1 MIGPRFVLRMA
12 WREGRAA
19 RRRLS
24 LLTGAVAAGVAALVA
39 INSFTVNLTDSVAA
53 QARALLGADLSISS
67 RRPFPERTSLLV
79 DSLATTDRVAR
90 VVSFAGMAY
99 VPRTTG
105 VRLVQV
111 RALEPAYPFYGE
123 IVTEPAGLWGRLAG
137 GGIIL
142 VDPTLLPAL
151 DARIGDTLSLGEANF
166 IIAGTVSNFPGTVAV
181 ASAFG
186 PRVYIGMGDLEATG
200 LLRFGARVEYE
211 AYARLAEP
219 PRADALDEAYREELR
234 AERASIRTVSEDRD
248 DLTEAL
254 QRLGNY
260 LGLVALVALLLG
272 GLGVASAVHVFI
284 RQKLDTIA
292 VLRCLGA
299 TGPEVFA
306 VYLLQAVVMGGL
318 GSVIGAVIGIGVQQ
332 LLPLLFVDLLP
343 VDVRVLPST
352 TSILIGIGLGLW
364 VSAIFAMLPLLGI
377 RHISPL
383 MTLRRD
389 YESPRR
395 RRDPLRIGAALL
407 LVVSIVLLS
416 AVQVQDLVEGAV
428 FAAGGGVVLLGLWL
442 AALGLIRGVRR
453 WFPRRWPYL
462 VRQGL
467 ANLYRPA
474 NQTVTVVLSLGF
486 GAFLLSTL
494 FLVQHNLL
502 REFRVEGVGGTR
514 PNLMF
519 FEIQPDQAPGVT
531 EIMAAAGFPG
541 QAPVPI
547 VPMRIRSVKGVPV
560 GAGGQGGG
568 GAGGQATEPARPAAP
583 DSGAVGAAGDPMAD
597 ALLQADSAANDST
610 GPQQGGWGRRR
621 EYRSTY
627 RDSLTGGETLIAGRM
642 WGPEPRPAGE
652 PVPVSVEVSIA
663 EELDVTIGDE
673 IEWDVQGAVIRSRVW
688 SVREVNWGRFET
700 NFFVVFA
707 TGVLERAPQM
717 LVTLTRVEDPVARGT
732 LQRRMAERYPNV
744 TAIDLSQV
752 QQAIEGVLDKA
763 TLAVRFMALFS
774 LATGAIVL
782 VGAVATSRFQRV
794 REGVLLKTLGATRA
808 QVLRVMITEYLAL
821 GIMASMASVVLASVA
836 GWALAKYVFDQTFA
850 LPLLPLG
857 ALAGGLVFV
866 TVTVGLW
873 NSGEILNRTPLEVL
887 RAD

>member
-19 RRRLS
+19 RKRLS

-39 INSFTVNLTDSVAA
+39 INSFTVNLTESVAG
-53 QARALLGADLSISS
+53 QARELLGADLSISS
-67 RRPFPERTSLLV
+67 RRAFPERTAALI
-79 DSLATTDRVAR
+79 DSLGTTDQVAQM
-90 VVSFAGMAY
+90 VSFAGMAY

-105 VRLVQV
+105 VQLVQV
-111 RALEPAYPFYGE
+111 RALEPAYPFYGQ
-123 IVTEPAGLWGRLAG
+123 ILTDPAGLWSSLANG
-137 GGIIL
+137 GTVL

-151 DARIGDTLSLGEANF
+151 NARVGDTLSLGEATF
-166 IIAGTVSNFPGTVAV
+166 TIGGVVLNFPGTVAI

-186 PRVYIGMGDLEATG
+186 PRVYISMSDLAATG
-200 LLRFGARVEYE
+200 LVQFGARVEYE
-211 AYARLAEP
+211 AYVKLAEP
-219 PRADALDEAYREELR
+219 QQATSLDDTYRQELR
-234 AERASIRTVSEDRD
+234 AERSGIRTVEEDRD

-254 QRLGNY
+254 QRLGDY

-284 RQKLDTIA
+284 RQKLDVIA

-299 TGPEVFA
+299 TTPEVFA
-306 VYLLQAVVMGGL
+306 VYLLQAVAMGGIGSIL
-318 GSVIGAVIGIGVQQ
+318 GAALGIGVQQ
-332 LLPLLFVDLLP
+332 LMPLLFVDLLP
-343 VDVRVLPST
+343 VDVRVLPAPSA
-352 TSILIGIGLGLW
+352 ILIGIGLGFW

-389 YESPRR
+389 YEAPRR
-395 RRDPLRIGAALL
+395 KRDPIRIIAALL
-407 LVVSIVLLS
+407 LAASIVGLS
-416 AVQVQDLVEGAV
+416 AVQVRDLKQGAI
-428 FAAGGGVVLLGLWL
+428 FAASAGVVLFGLWL
-442 AALGLIRGVRR
+442 AALALIKGVRR
-453 WFPRRWPYL
+453 WFPKRWPYL
-462 VRQGL
+462 IRQGM

-502 REFRVEGVGGTR
+502 REFRIEGAGGTR

-519 FEIQPDQAPGVT
+519 FEIQPDQAAGV
-531 EIMAAAGFPG
+531 EQIMADAGFPG

-560 GAGGQGGG
+560 RASGSAGQGEGGSMGQEEEDSVGAGL
-568 GAGGQATEPARPAAP
+568 ARP
-583 DSGAVGAAGDPMAD
+583 DSG
-597 ALLQADSAANDST
+597 
-610 GPQQGGWGRRR
+610 QQRGGWGRRR

-627 RDSLTGGETLIAGRM
+627 RDSLTGGETLVAGQM
-642 WGPEPRPAGE
+642 WGPEPRAEGE
-652 PVPVSVEVSIA
+652 PVPVSIEVSIA

-673 IEWDVQGAVIRSRVW
+673 IEWDVLGASVRSQVW
-688 SVREVNWGRFET
+688 SVREVDWGRFET

-707 TGVLERAPQM
+707 TGALERAPQM
-717 LVTLTRVEDPVARGT
+717 LVTLTRVDDPTLRGG
-732 LQRRMAERYPNV
+732 LQRTMAERYPNV

-774 LATGAIVL
+774 LVTGAIVL
-782 VGAVATSRFQRV
+782 IGAVATSRYQRI
-794 REGVLLKTLGATRA
+794 REGVLLKTLGATRR
-808 QVLRVMITEYLAL
+808 QVLRVIITEYLAL
-821 GIMASMASVVLASVA
+821 GILAAMASVVLASVA
-836 GWALAKYVFDQTFA
+836 GWALAKWVFNQPFA
-850 LPLLPLG
+850 LPMLPLG
-857 ALAGGLVFV
+857 GLAGALVFV

-873 NSGEILNRTPLEVL
+873 NSSEILNRTPLEVL

>member
-1 MIGPRFVLRMA
+1 MIGPRFVFRMA

-19 RRRLS
+19 RRRLL
-24 LLTGAVAAGVAALVA
+24 LLTSAVAAGVAALVA
-39 INSFTVNLTDSVAA
+39 INSFTVNLTQSVAA
-53 QARALLGADLSISS
+53 QAQVLLGADLSISS
-67 RRPFPERTSLLV
+67 RRPFPERTAALI
-79 DSLATTDRVAR
+79 DSLATTDRVSR
-90 VVSFAGMAY
+90 VTSFAGMAY

-111 RALEPAYPFYGE
+111 RGLEPGYPYYGE
-123 IVTEPAGLWGRLAG
+123 VVTAPAGQWERLAE
-137 GGIIL
+137 GGIVL
-142 VDPTLLPAL
+142 VDPTLLTAL
-151 DARIGDTLSLGEANF
+151 DARIGDTLSLGEASF
-166 IIAGTVSNFPGTVAV
+166 TIAGTVANFPGSAAI

-186 PRVYIGMGDLEATG
+186 PRIYVGIQDLPATK
-200 LLRFGARVEYE
+200 LLEFGARVEYD
-211 AYARLAEP
+211 AYVRLADP
-219 PRADALDEAYREELR
+219 GQGDALDQAYRQELR
-234 AERASIRTVSEDRD
+234 AERVGIRTVEEDRD

-299 TGPEVFA
+299 TTPEVFA
-306 VYLLQAVVMGGL
+306 IYLLQAVAMGGL
-318 GSVIGAVIGIGVQQ
+318 GSVIGAVIGVGVQQ
-332 LLPLLFVDLLP
+332 GLPLLFTDLLP
-343 VDVRVLPST
+343 LDVRVLPSPRA
-352 TSILIGIGLGLW
+352 IGIGIGLGLW
-364 VSAIFAMLPLLGI
+364 VAAVFAMLPLLGI

-389 YESPRR
+389 YEAPRR
-395 RRDPLRIGAALL
+395 RRDPVRLVAALL
-407 LVVSIVLLS
+407 LATSVVLLS
-416 AVQVQDLVEGAV
+416 AVQVQSFREGAI
-428 FAAGGGVVLLGLWL
+428 FATGAGTVLLGLWL

-453 WFPRRWPYL
+453 WFPSGWPYL

-502 REFRVEGVGGTR
+502 REFRIEGAGGTR

-519 FEIQPDQAPGVT
+519 FEIQPDQAAGVT
-531 EIMAAAGFPG
+531 AIMATAGHPG
-541 QAPVPI
+541 AAPVAI
-547 VPMRIRSVKGVPV
+547 VPMRIRSVKGEPV
-560 GAGGQGGG
+560 RLTGA
-568 GAGGQATEPARPAAP
+568 
-583 DSGAVGAAGDPMAD
+583 DSGAGDSRGGR
-597 ALLQADSAANDST
+597 DSAAADT
-610 GPQQGGWGRRR
+610 AGVPGEPQRSGWGMRR

-627 RDSLTGGETLIAGRM
+627 RDTLTSAETLVAGRS
-642 WGPEPRPAGE
+642 WEDQPRAPGD
-652 PVPVSVEVSIA
+652 PVPVSLEVSIA
-663 EELDVTIGDE
+663 EELNVTIGDE

-688 SVREVNWGRFET
+688 SVREVDWGRFET

-707 TGVLERAPQM
+707 TGALERAPQM
-717 LVTLTRVEDPVARGT
+717 LVTLTRVDDPAARGA
-732 LQRRMAERYPNV
+732 LQRQMAERYPNV

-752 QQAIEGVLDKA
+752 QAAIEGVLDKA

-782 VGAVATSRFQRV
+782 VGAVATSRYQRI
-794 REGVLLKTLGATRA
+794 REGVLLKTLGATRS
-808 QVLRVMITEYLAL
+808 QVLRVIMTEYLAL
-821 GIMASMASVVLASVA
+821 GILAALASVVLASAA
-836 GWALAKYVFDQTFA
+836 GWALARWVFDQPFA
-850 LPLLPLG
+850 LPMLPLG
-857 ALAGGLVFV
+857 GLTVSLVFV

-873 NSGEILNRTPLEVL
+873 NSAEILNRTPLEVL
-887 RAD
+887 RTD

>member
-1 MIGPRFVLRMA
+1 MA

-19 RRRLS
+19 RRRLA

-39 INSFTVNLTDSVAA
+39 INSFTVNLTDSVSA
-53 QARALLGADLSISS
+53 QARALLGADLAISS
-67 RRPFPERTSLLV
+67 RRPFTERVQGLI
-79 DSLATTDRVAR
+79 DSLAGTDSTAR
-90 VVSFAGMAY
+90 VTSFAAMAY

-111 RALEPAYPFYGE
+111 RALEPQYPFYGE
-123 IVTEPAGLWGRLAG
+123 IITQPTGLWPRLAG
-137 GGIIL
+137 GGIVL

-151 DARIGDTLSLGEANF
+151 DARIGDSLTIGEASF
-166 IIAGTVSNFPGTVAV
+166 VIAGTVDNFPGTVAI

-186 PRVYIGMGDLEATG
+186 PRVYIGLSDLARTG
-200 LLRFGARVEYE
+200 LVQFGARVEYFS
-211 AYARLAEP
+211 YTRLADP
-219 PRADALDEAYREELR
+219 SRSQAVHDAYRPMIREER
-234 AERASIRTVSEDRD
+234 SGISTVAEESEE
-248 DLTEAL
+248 LTEAL

-299 TGPEVFA
+299 TGPEVVA
-306 VYLLQAVVMGGL
+306 VYLIQAMAMGGL
-318 GSVIGAVIGIGVQQ
+318 GSIIGAAIGIGVQQ
-332 LLPLLFVDLLP
+332 LLPLFFVDLLP
-343 VDVRVLPST
+343 VDVRVVPSAL
-352 TSILIGIGLGLW
+352 SILIGIGLGLW
-364 VSAIFAMLPLLGI
+364 VSAVFAMLPLLGI

-389 YESPRR
+389 YEPARR
-395 RRDPLRIGAALL
+395 GRDPVRMAAG
-407 LVVSIVLLS
+407 LVVVASVVLLS
-416 AVQVQDLVEGAV
+416 AVQVRSLREGAI
-428 FAAGGGVVLLGLWL
+428 FASGAGAVLLGLWL
-442 AALGLIRGVRR
+442 AALALIRGVRR

-502 REFRVEGVGGTR
+502 REFRIEGAGGTR

-519 FEIQPDQAPGVT
+519 FEIQPDQAAGVA

-541 QAPVPI
+541 QTPVPI

-560 GAGGQGGG
+560 RLVAGDSGSAGPQVRPDSAVADTTETPGGQ
-568 GAGGQATEPARPAAP
+568 R
-583 DSGAVGAAGDPMAD
+583 S
-597 ALLQADSAANDST
+597 
-610 GPQQGGWGRRR
+610 GWGMRR

-627 RDSLTGGETLIAGRM
+627 RDSLTGGETLIAGQM
-642 WGPEPRPAGE
+642 WGLEPRAPGE
-652 PVPVSVEVSIA
+652 PVPVSVELSIA

-688 SVREVNWGRFET
+688 SVREVDWGRFET

-707 TGVLERAPQM
+707 TGALERAPQM
-717 LVTLTRVEDPVARGT
+717 LVTLTRVEDPAARGL

-752 QQAIEGVLDKA
+752 QAAIEGVLDKA

-782 VGAVATSRFQRV
+782 VGAVATSRYQRI
-794 REGVLLKTLGATRA
+794 REGVLLKTLGATRS
-808 QVLRVMITEYLAL
+808 QVLRVIITEYLAL
-821 GIMASMASVVLASVA
+821 GILAALASVVLASVA
-836 GWALAKYVFDQTFA
+836 GWALARWVFDQPFA
-850 LPLLPLG
+850 LPMLPLG
-857 ALAGGLVFV
+857 GLAAGLVFV

-873 NSGEILNRTPLEVL
+873 NSAEILNRTPLEVL

>member
-12 WREGRAA
+12 WREGRAS

-39 INSFTVNLTDSVAA
+39 INSFTVNLTESVAA
-53 QARALLGADLSISS
+53 QSRAMLGADLEISS
-67 RRPFPERTSLLV
+67 SRPFTGRAAALV
-79 DSLATTDRVAR
+79 DSLTATDSVAQ
-90 VVSFAGMAY
+90 VVTFAAMAY

-111 RALEPAYPFYGE
+111 RALEPHYPFYSR
-123 IVTEPAGLWGRLAG
+123 IVTRPDSLWPGLVTG
-137 GGIIL
+137 GMVL

-151 DARIGDTLSLGEANF
+151 DARVGDTLSLGDAGF
-166 IIAGTVSNFPGTVAV
+166 VIAGTVDNFPGTVAV

-186 PRVYIGMGDLEATG
+186 PRIYIGLADLPRTG
-200 LLRFGARVEYE
+200 LLQFGARVEYT
-211 AYARLAEP
+211 AYARLADPASAERLNATYASLL
-219 PRADALDEAYREELR
+219 RADRARIDSVEEEQEEL
-234 AERASIRTVSEDRD
+234 V
-248 DLTEAL
+248 EAL

-260 LGLVALVALLLG
+260 LGLVALIALLLG

-299 TGPEVFA
+299 TTPEVFA
-306 VYLLQAVVMGGL
+306 VYLLQALAMGGL
-318 GSVIGAVIGIGVQQ
+318 GSLAGAGLGVGIQQ
-332 LLPLLFVDLLP
+332 LLPLLFRDLLP
-343 VDVRVLPST
+343 MDVQVFPSPR
-352 TSILIGIGLGLW
+352 SIAIGVGLGLW
-364 VSAIFAMLPLLGI
+364 VSAIFAMLPLLGV

-389 YESPRR
+389 YEPPRR
-395 RRDPLRIGAALL
+395 RRDPVRLAAATL
-407 LVVSIVLLS
+407 LVLSIIGLA
-416 AVQVQDLVEGAV
+416 AVQVQSLPEGAI
-428 FAAGGGVVLLGLWL
+428 FTAGASAVLFGLWL

-453 WFPRRWPYL
+453 WFPTRWPYL

-502 REFRVEGVGGTR
+502 REFRIDGVGSNR
-514 PNLMF
+514 PNLLF
-519 FEIQPDQAPGVT
+519 FEIQPDQAEGVST
-531 EIMAAAGFPG
+531 LMSEAGFPG

-547 VPMRIRSVKGVPV
+547 IPMRVHSVKGVLAG

-568 GAGGQATEPARPAAP
+568 GAGGRGAEVQATEPDSVARSDAA
-583 DSGAVGAAGDPMAD
+583 SLAD
-597 ALLQADSAANDST
+597 AAVTDST
-610 GPQQGGWGRRR
+610 GPQRGGWGRRR

-627 RDSLTGGETLIAGRM
+627 RDTLTGGETLVAGQL
-642 WGPEPRPAGE
+642 WPAGPRAPGE
-652 PVPVSVEVSIA
+652 PVPISIEVSIA
-663 EELDVTIGDE
+663 EELGVTIGDE
-673 IEWDVQGAVIRSRVW
+673 IEWDVQGAIVPSRVW
-688 SVREVNWGRFET
+688 AVRQVNWGRFET

-707 TGVLERAPQM
+707 SGALERAPQM
-717 LVTLTRVEDPVARGT
+717 LVTLTRVEDPIARGT
-732 LQRRMAERYPNV
+732 LQRRVAERYPNV
-744 TAIDLSQV
+744 TAIDLSQI
-752 QQAIEGVLDKA
+752 QQALESVLDKA

-782 VGAVATSRFQRV
+782 IGAVATSRFQRI

-808 QVLRVMITEYLAL
+808 QVLRVMVTEYLAL
-821 GIMASMASVVLASVA
+821 GVLAALASVVLASVA
-836 GWALAKYVFDQTFA
+836 GWALARWVFDQPFA
-850 LPLLPLG
+850 LPLAPLG
-857 ALAGGLVFV
+857 ALAGGLVFI

>member
-19 RRRLS
+19 RRRLG

-39 INSFTVNLTDSVAA
+39 INSFTLNLTASVAA
-53 QARALLGADLSISS
+53 EARALLGADVVISS
-67 RRPFPERTSLLV
+67 RRQFPDSARRV
-79 DSLATTDRVAR
+79 IDSLRATDRVAQ
-90 VVSFAGMAY
+90 VVSFAGMGY

-105 VRLVQV
+105 ARLVQV
-111 RALEPAYPFYGE
+111 RALEPGYPFYGT
-123 IVTEPAGLWGRLAG
+123 IVTEPAGQWDRLGEG
-137 GGIIL
+137 GVVL
-142 VDPTLLPAL
+142 ADPTLLPAL
-151 DARIGDTLSLGEANF
+151 GAVIGDTLALGEARF
-166 IIAGTVSNFPGTVAV
+166 VIAGTVTNFPGSVGI

-186 PRVYIGMGDLEATG
+186 PRVYIGAGDLASTG
-200 LLRFGARVEYE
+200 LLEFGARVEYF
-211 AYARLAEP
+211 AYVRLADPGQGE
-219 PRADALDEAYREELR
+219 ALHDAYQPQLR
-234 AERASIRTVSEDRD
+234 AERVGISTVEEERD
-248 DLTEAL
+248 ELTEAL
-254 QRLGNY
+254 QRLGDY

-299 TGPEVFA
+299 TTPEVF
-306 VYLLQAVVMGGL
+306 VIYLLQAVVMGGL
-318 GSVIGAVIGIGVQQ
+318 GSVIGAALGIAIQQ
-332 LLPLLFVDLLP
+332 GLPLLFVDVLP
-343 VDVRVLPST
+343 VDVRVLPAPRA
-352 TSILIGIGLGLW
+352 ILTGIGLGLW
-364 VSAIFAMLPLLGI
+364 VSAIFALLPLLGI
-377 RHISPL
+377 RRISPL

-389 YESPRR
+389 FEPPRR
-395 RRDPLRIGAALL
+395 RWDPLVAGAAML
-407 LVVSIVLLS
+407 LVVSIVLLA
-416 AVQVQDLVEGAV
+416 AVQVRDLRDGAI
-428 FAAGGGVVLLGLWL
+428 FTAGALTVLFGLWL

-453 WFPRRWPYL
+453 WFPSRWPYL

-502 REFRVEGVGGTR
+502 REFRIEGAGGTR

-519 FEIQPDQAPGVT
+519 FEIQPDQAEGVSA
-531 EIMAAAGFPG
+531 IMAEAGYLG
-541 QAPVPI
+541 AAPVPI

-560 GAGGQGGG
+560 RLVDGQGGQGGQE
-568 GAGGQATEPARPAAP
+568 GAAAGP
-583 DSGAVGAAGDPMAD
+583 PGLAAGDSLA
-597 ALLQADSAANDST
+597 QDSAGA
-610 GPQQGGWGRRR
+610 GPPRRAGWGMRR

-627 RDSLTGGETLIAGRM
+627 RDTLTSAETLVAGRT
-642 WGPEPRPAGE
+642 WQDEPRGPGE
-652 PVPVSVEVSIA
+652 PVPVSIEVSIA

-673 IEWDVQGAVIRSRVW
+673 IEWDVQGAIIRSRVW
-688 SVREVNWGRFET
+688 NVREVDWGRFET

-707 TGVLERAPQM
+707 TGALERAPQM
-717 LVTLTRVEDPVARGT
+717 LVTLTRVDDPAARGG
-732 LQRRMAERYPNV
+732 LQRQMAERYPNV

-782 VGAVATSRFQRV
+782 IGAVATSRYQRV

-821 GIMASMASVVLASVA
+821 GVLAALASVVLASVA
-836 GWALAKYVFDQTFA
+836 GWALARWVFEQPYA

-857 ALAGGLVFV
+857 SLAAGLVFV

-873 NSGEILNRTPLEVL
+873 NSAEILNRTPLEVL

>member
-19 RRRLS
+19 RRRLA

-39 INSFTVNLTDSVAA
+39 INSFTVNLTESVAG
-53 QARALLGADLSISS
+53 QARELLGADLSISS
-67 RRPFPERTSLLV
+67 RRAFPERTAALI
-79 DSLATTDRVAR
+79 DSLETTDQVAEM
-90 VVSFAGMAY
+90 VSFAGMAY

-105 VRLVQV
+105 VQLVQV
-111 RALEPAYPFYGE
+111 RALEPAYPFYGQ
-123 IVTEPAGLWGRLAG
+123 ILTDPAGLWSRLG
-137 GGIIL
+137 EGGIVL

-151 DARIGDTLSLGEANF
+151 NARVGDTLSLGEATF
-166 IIAGTVSNFPGTVAV
+166 TIGGVVLNFPGTVAV

-186 PRVYIGMGDLEATG
+186 PRVYISRGDLAATG
-200 LLRFGARVEYE
+200 LVQFGARVEYE
-211 AYARLAEP
+211 AYVRLADP
-219 PRADALDEAYREELR
+219 QQATTLDDAYRQELR
-234 AERASIRTVSEDRD
+234 AERSGIRTVEEDRD

-254 QRLGNY
+254 QRLGDY

-284 RQKLDTIA
+284 RQKLDVIA

-299 TGPEVFA
+299 TTPEVFA
-306 VYLLQAVVMGGL
+306 VYLLQAVAMGGIGSIL
-318 GSVIGAVIGIGVQQ
+318 GAAIGIGVQQ
-332 LLPLLFVDLLP
+332 GMPLLFVDLLP
-343 VDVRVLPST
+343 VDVRVLPSPRA
-352 TSILIGIGLGLW
+352 ILIGIGLGFW

-389 YESPRR
+389 YEAPRR
-395 RRDPLRIGAALL
+395 KRDPVRLVAALL
-407 LVVSIVLLS
+407 LVVSVVLLS
-416 AVQVQDLVEGAV
+416 AVQVRDLQQGAI
-428 FAAGGGVVLLGLWL
+428 FAASAGVVLFGLWL
-442 AALGLIRGVRR
+442 AALALIKGVRR
-453 WFPRRWPYL
+453 WFPKRWPYL
-462 VRQGL
+462 IRQGM

-502 REFRVEGVGGTR
+502 REFRIEGAGGTR

-519 FEIQPDQAPGVT
+519 FEIQPDQAEGVAQ
-531 EIMAAAGFPG
+531 IMADAGFPG
-541 QAPVPI
+541 QTPVPI

-560 GAGGQGGG
+560 RGAGGQGGSEG
-568 GAGGQATEPARPAAP
+568 GSAGQE
-583 DSGAVGAAGDPMAD
+583 VGG
-597 ALLQADSAANDST
+597 DST
-610 GPQQGGWGRRR
+610 SVDSVGGPGNQQRGGWGRRR

-627 RDSLTGGETLIAGRM
+627 RDSLTGGETLVAGRM
-642 WGPEPRPAGE
+642 WGTEARAPGE
-652 PVPVSVEVSIA
+652 PVPVSIEVSIA

-673 IEWDVQGAVIRSRVW
+673 IEWDVLGASVRSQVW
-688 SVREVNWGRFET
+688 SVREVDWGRFET

-707 TGVLERAPQM
+707 SGALERAPQM
-717 LVTLTRVEDPVARGT
+717 LVTLTRVEDPTLRGG
-732 LQRRMAERYPNV
+732 LQRTMAERYPNV

-774 LATGAIVL
+774 LVTGAIVL
-782 VGAVATSRFQRV
+782 IGAVATSRYQRI
-794 REGVLLKTLGATRA
+794 REGVLLKTLGATRR
-808 QVLRVMITEYLAL
+808 QVLRVIITEYLAL
-821 GIMASMASVVLASVA
+821 GILAAMASVVLASVA
-836 GWALAKYVFDQTFA
+836 GWALAKWVFDQPFA
-850 LPLLPLG
+850 LPMLPLG
-857 ALAGGLVFV
+857 GLAGALVFV

-873 NSGEILNRTPLEVL
+873 NSSEILNRTPLEVL

>member
-19 RRRLS
+19 RRRLF

-39 INSFTVNLTDSVAA
+39 INSFTVNLTDSVSA
-53 QARALLGADLSISS
+53 QSRALLGADLSISS
-67 RRPFPERTSLLV
+67 RRPFTGRAEALV
-79 DSLATTDRVAR
+79 DSLAASDSVAR
-90 VVSFAGMAY
+90 VTSLAAMAY

-111 RALEPAYPFYGE
+111 RALEPRYPFYGE
-123 IVTEPAGLWGRLAG
+123 IVTQPAGLWPRLAE
-137 GGIIL
+137 GGIAL

-151 DARIGDTLSLGEANF
+151 GARVGDTLSLGEASF
-166 IIAGTVSNFPGTVAV
+166 VVAGTVDNFPGTVAI

-186 PRVYIGMGDLEATG
+186 PRVYIGLGDVARTG
-200 LLRFGARVEYE
+200 LVQFGARVEYH
-211 AYARLAEP
+211 AYVRLADP
-219 PRADALDEAYREELR
+219 GQADALNEAYREAMR
-234 AERASIRTVSEDRD
+234 QERASIDSVEEERQE
-248 DLTEAL
+248 LTEAL

-299 TGPEVFA
+299 TTPEVFA
-306 VYLLQAVVMGGL
+306 VYLLQAVAMGGL
-318 GSVIGAVIGIGVQQ
+318 GSVLGAALGVGVQQ
-332 LLPLLFVDLLP
+332 VLPLFVRDLLP
-343 VDVRVLPST
+343 VDVRVLPSPR
-352 TSILIGIGLGLW
+352 SILIGIGLGLW
-364 VSAIFAMLPLLGI
+364 VSAVFAMLPLLGV
-377 RHISPL
+377 RHVSPL

-389 YESPRR
+389 YEAPRR
-395 RRDPLRIGAALL
+395 RRDPVRIAAALV
-407 LVVSIVLLS
+407 LVLS
-416 AVQVQDLVEGAV
+416 VVGLAGVQVRDLRDGAI
-428 FAAGGGVVLLGLWL
+428 FSAGAGVVLLALWL

-453 WFPRRWPYL
+453 WFPAGLPYL

-502 REFRVEGVGGTR
+502 REFRIEGAGGTR

-519 FEIQPDQAPGVT
+519 FEIQPDQAAGVSRVLA
-531 EIMAAAGFPG
+531 EAGFPG
-541 QAPVPI
+541 QSPVPI

-560 GAGGQGGG
+560 RLVGGDS
-568 GAGGQATEPARPAAP
+568 AV
-583 DSGAVGAAGDPMAD
+583 SGASGVRG
-597 ALLQADSAANDST
+597 DSAAADT
-610 GPQQGGWGRRR
+610 AEVPGQQRSSGWGMRR

-627 RDSLTGGETLIAGRM
+627 RDTLTAAETLTAGRL
-642 WGPEPRPAGE
+642 WSAEPRAPGE
-652 PVPVSVEVSIA
+652 PVPVSVELSIA
-663 EELDVTIGDE
+663 EELGVTIGDE
-673 IEWDVQGAVIRSRVW
+673 IEWDIQGAAVRSRVW
-688 SVREVNWGRFET
+688 SIREVDWGRFET

-707 TGVLERAPQM
+707 TGALERAPQM
-717 LVTLTRVEDPVARGT
+717 LVTLTRVEDPLARGAV
-732 LQRRMAERYPNV
+732 QRTMAEQFPNV

-782 VGAVATSRFQRV
+782 IGAVATSRYQRV
-794 REGVLLKTLGATRA
+794 REGVLLKTLGATRG

-821 GIMASMASVVLASVA
+821 GVLAALASVVLASVA
-836 GWALAKYVFDQTFA
+836 GWALARWVFDQPFA
-850 LPLLPLG
+850 LPVLPLG
-857 ALAGGLVFV
+857 GLAAGLVFV

>member
-1 MIGPRFVLRMA
+1 MA
-12 WREGRAA
+12 WREGHAA

-53 QARALLGADLSISS
+53 QSRALLGADLSISS
-67 RRPFPERTSLLV
+67 RRPFTGRALALV
-79 DSLATTDRVAR
+79 DSLAASDSVAR
-90 VVSFAGMAY
+90 VTSLAAMAY

-111 RALEPAYPFYGE
+111 RALEPRYPFYGE
-123 IVTEPAGLWGRLAG
+123 IVTRPAGLWPRLAE
-137 GGIIL
+137 GGIAL

-151 DARIGDTLSLGEANF
+151 GAEVGDTLSLGEAAF
-166 IIAGTVSNFPGTVAV
+166 VIAGTVDNFPGTVAI

-186 PRVYIGMGDLEATG
+186 PRVYIGAADLARTG
-200 LLRFGARVEYE
+200 LVQFGARVEYH
-211 AYARLAEP
+211 AYVRLADP
-219 PRADALDEAYREELR
+219 GRADGLNEAYRDTMR
-234 AERASIRTVSEDRD
+234 QERASIDSVEEEREE
-248 DLTEAL
+248 LTEAL

-299 TGPEVFA
+299 TTPEVFA
-306 VYLLQAVVMGGL
+306 VYLLQAAAMGGL
-318 GSVIGAVIGIGVQQ
+318 GSVIGAALGVGVQQ
-332 LLPLLFVDLLP
+332 VLPLFVRDLLP
-343 VDVRVLPST
+343 VDVRVLPSPR
-352 TSILIGIGLGLW
+352 SILIGIGLGLW
-364 VSAIFAMLPLLGI
+364 VSAVFAMLPLLGV

-389 YESPRR
+389 YEAPRR
-395 RRDPLRIGAALL
+395 RRDPVRIAAAL
-407 LVVSIVLLS
+407 VLLLS
-416 AVQVQDLVEGAV
+416 VIGLAGVQVRDLRDGAI
-428 FAAGGGVVLLGLWL
+428 FTAGAGVVLLALWL

-453 WFPRRWPYL
+453 WFPAGLPYL

-502 REFRVEGVGGTR
+502 REFRIDGAGGTR

-519 FEIQPDQAPGVT
+519 FEIQPDQAAGVT
-531 EIMAAAGFPG
+531 EVLAQAGFPG

-560 GAGGQGGG
+560 RLASADSGV
-568 GAGGQATEPARPAAP
+568 RP
-583 DSGAVGAAGDPMAD
+583 DSGVSGVRE
-597 ALLQADSAANDST
+597 DSAAADSSAAP
-610 GPQQGGWGRRR
+610 GGQQRSGWGMRR

-627 RDSLTGGETLIAGRM
+627 RDTLTGGETLVAGRS
-642 WGPEPRPAGE
+642 WAGEPRAPGD

-673 IEWDVQGAVIRSRVW
+673 IEWDIQGAAVRSRVW
-688 SVREVNWGRFET
+688 SIREVDWGRFET

-707 TGVLERAPQM
+707 TGALERAPQM
-717 LVTLTRVEDPVARGT
+717 LVTLTRVEDPLARGAV
-732 LQRRMAERYPNV
+732 QRTMAERFPNV

-782 VGAVATSRFQRV
+782 IGAVATSRYQRV
-794 REGVLLKTLGATRA
+794 REGVLLKTLGATRG

-821 GIMASMASVVLASVA
+821 GVLAALASVVLASVA
-836 GWALAKYVFDQTFA
+836 GWALARWVFDQPFA
-850 LPLLPLG
+850 LPVLPLG
-857 ALAGGLVFV
+857 GLAAGLVFV

-873 NSGEILNRTPLEVL
+873 NSAEILSRTPLEVL

>member
-1 MIGPRFVLRMA
+1 VIGPRFVLRMA
-12 WREGRAA
+12 WREGRAS
-19 RRRLS
+19 RRRLM
-24 LLTGAVAAGVAALVA
+24 LLTGAIAAGVAALVA
-39 INSFTVNLTDSVAA
+39 INSFTVNLTDSVSA
-53 QARALLGADLSISS
+53 QARALLGADLAISS
-67 RRPFPERTSLLV
+67 RRPFTEPVQALV
-79 DSLATTDRVAR
+79 DSLATTDRAAR
-90 VVSFAGMAY
+90 VTSFAAMAY

-111 RALEPAYPFYGE
+111 RALEPQYPFYGE
-123 IVTEPAGLWGRLAG
+123 IVTQPAGLWPRLAEG
-137 GGIIL
+137 GLVL

-151 DARIGDTLSLGEANF
+151 GATIGDTLSLGEATF
-166 IIAGTVSNFPGTVAV
+166 TIAGTVDNFPGTVAI

-186 PRVYIGMGDLEATG
+186 PRVYIGMPDLARTG
-200 LLRFGARVEYE
+200 LVQFGARVEYFS
-211 AYARLAEP
+211 YVRLADPGQAE
-219 PRADALDEAYREELR
+219 AVHDAYQPMIRQERSGISTVAEE
-234 AERASIRTVSEDRD
+234 SEE
-248 DLTEAL
+248 LTEAL

-306 VYLLQAVVMGGL
+306 VYLLQAVAMGGL
-318 GSVIGAVIGIGVQQ
+318 GSVIGAAIGIGVQQ

-343 VDVRVLPST
+343 VDVRVVPSAL
-352 TSILIGIGLGLW
+352 SILIGIGLGLW
-364 VSAIFAMLPLLGI
+364 VSAIFAILPLLGI

-407 LVVSIVLLS
+407 LAGSVVALAV
-416 AVQVQDLVEGAV
+416 VQVRDVMEGVV
-428 FAAGGGVVLLGLWL
+428 FAAGAGTVLVGLWL

-453 WFPRRWPYL
+453 WFPTRWPYL

-502 REFRVEGVGGTR
+502 REFRIEGAGGTR

-519 FEIQPDQAPGVT
+519 FEIQPDQAAGVT
-531 EIMAAAGFPG
+531 EVLAQAGFPG

-560 GAGGQGGG
+560 RLVSA
-568 GAGGQATEPARPAAP
+568 
-583 DSGAVGAAGDPMAD
+583 DSGVSEVPG
-597 ALLQADSAANDST
+597 DSAAADSSSAP
-610 GPQQGGWGRRR
+610 GRPQRSGWGMRR

-627 RDSLTGGETLIAGRM
+627 RDTLTTAETLTAGRM
-642 WGPEPRPAGE
+642 WDTGPRAAGE

-688 SVREVNWGRFET
+688 SVREVDWGRFET

-707 TGVLERAPQM
+707 TGALERAPQM
-717 LVTLTRVEDPVARGT
+717 LVTLTRVEDPLARG
-732 LQRRMAERYPNV
+732 LVQRRMAERFPNV

-782 VGAVATSRFQRV
+782 IGAVATSRYQRI
-794 REGVLLKTLGATRA
+794 REGVLLKTLGATRP
-808 QVLRVMITEYLAL
+808 QVLRVIVTEYLAL
-821 GIMASMASVVLASVA
+821 GVLAAMTSVVLASAA
-836 GWALAKYVFDQTFA
+836 GWALARWVFDQPFA
-850 LPLLPLG
+850 LPMLPLG
-857 ALAGGLVFV
+857 GLAAGLVFV

-873 NSGEILNRTPLEVL
+873 NSAEILNRTPLEVL
-887 RAD
+887 RTD